1 MTRQHQRFIG
11 QLGKLAQRCTHLLSI
26 TAREIGSADRGAE
39 QRVSRNKNI
48 SAIKVLARIRF
59 KEQADSAR
67 RMARR
72 GNNAPCHIAQAQLIA
87 IFQEMINLA

>member
-1 MTRQHQRFIG
+1 MH
-11 QLGKLAQRCTHLLSI
+11 A
-26 TAREIGSADRGAE
+26 SAEHYRPGNQIRPIEGAE